1 MKKFLLVLLVL
12 TSLLLLVNCKGPDGE
27 AYLKYWWT
35 GKLYYISDTNPSTP
49 ATIYNDQ
56 YFKTNTGTF
65 RTEYVS
71 WDGSGWWINY
81 TITVNEGEPFFEA
94 GADTWYEIALYSY
107 GPVLYEWDYARSII
121 SNEREEETLTAA
133 PFLPK
138 SKEPISEG
146 KVIGEIL
153 GTDEIVSAKGSIRI
167 EYGRIFDK

>member
-1 MKKFLLVLLVL
+1 MKKLLLVLLVL

-27 AYLKYWWT
+27 ASLKYWWT
-35 GKLYYISDTNPSTP
+35 GTLYAISDTNPSTP
-49 ATIYNDQ
+49 ATIYNNQ

-121 SNEREEETLTAA
+121 SNERAEETLTAA